1 VDEKQTFWLIQ
12 VRRLATSG
20 EAKAI
25 REEAGLSIREVAD
38 AIDVSPSGL
47 FRWENGKRTPR
58 GEAAVRY
65 AKFLE
70 RLASSEPRRAS

>member
-1 VDEKQTFWLIQ
+1 VDAKQALRLIQ
-12 VRRLATSG
+12 ARQLAASG

-25 REEAGLSIREVAD
+25 REQAGLSIREAAG

-47 FRWENGKRTPR
+47 FRWENGERIPR
-58 GEAAVRY
+58 GDAAVRY

-70 RLASSEPRRAS
+70 QLGRRAS